1 MHTQCSHR
9 TLTFSTIFRE
19 LRINCIRLECWK
31 CGCEIQASS
40 LICSRCNTLQK
51 PDKSNNYFDVLDIKE
66 GFEVEDRELRTK
78 YRKLQNVLHP
88 DRFSAKNADELEIS
102 EQYSALVNK
111 AYSVLLQPLAR
122 GLYILQLHGINVEE
136 DTTETDPQFLAEIME
151 TNEELAMA
159 QNPDDVRRLENDN
172 KSMMDKL
179 TRDVAT
185 AFSAGNIDA
194 AKQGLIKMKYYS
206 SIGARIKELKQKT
219 GIE

>member
-1 MHTQCSHR
+1 MLTLVCNRLRVLSRLAASQKKGQCYVHTQCSHR

-88 DRFSAKNADELEIS
+88 DRFSAKNAVR
-102 EQYSALVNK
+102 Y
-111 AYSVLLQPLAR
+111 
-122 GLYILQLHGINVEE
+122 
-136 DTTETDPQFLAEIME
+136 
-151 TNEELAMA
+151 TN
-159 QNPDDVRRLENDN
+159 QNHCLSSCWP
-172 KSMMDKL
+172 
-179 TRDVAT
+179 
-185 AFSAGNIDA
+185 AG
-194 AKQGLIKMKYYS
+194 
-206 SIGARIKELKQKT
+206 
-219 GIE
+219 